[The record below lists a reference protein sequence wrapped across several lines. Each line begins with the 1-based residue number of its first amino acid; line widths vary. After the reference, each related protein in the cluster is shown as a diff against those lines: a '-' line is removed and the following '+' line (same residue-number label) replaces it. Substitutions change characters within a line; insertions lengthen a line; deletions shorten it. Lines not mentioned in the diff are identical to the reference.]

1 MTIGFVDLALYAGAL
16 LALFLTPG
24 PVWLALV
31 ARTVSGGFAGAWPLA
46 LGVVVGD
53 MMWPF
58 IAIMGVSWLVQ
69 EVTWLMSLLRWVA
82 AAIFLVMGVMLVRN
96 ADRPIATDAR
106 LTRPGRLAGFAA
118 GVAVILG
125 NPKAILFYMSVLPG
139 FFDLRQIS
147 GMDIAVIVGL
157 SALMPLVGNLFF
169 ALVID
174 RMRRFIASP
183 GGVRRLN
190 LVSGG
195 LLIVV
200 GVLIPLL

>member
-139 FFDLRQIS
+139 FFDLRRIS

-174 RMRRFIASP
+174 KMRRFIASP

>member
-16 LALFLTPG
+16 LALFLTPW

>member
-82 AAIFLVMGVMLVRN
+82 AA
-96 ADRPIATDAR
+96 
-106 LTRPGRLAGFAA
+106 
-118 GVAVILG
+118 
-125 NPKAILFYMSVLPG
+125 
-139 FFDLRQIS
+139 
-147 GMDIAVIVGL
+147 
-157 SALMPLVGNLFF
+157 
-169 ALVID
+169 
-174 RMRRFIASP
+174 
-183 GGVRRLN
+183 
-190 LVSGG
+190 
-195 LLIVV
+195 
-200 GVLIPLL
+200 

>member
-82 AAIFLVMGVMLVRN
+82 AAIFLVMGVMSVRN

-139 FFDLRQIS
+139 FFDLRRIS

-174 RMRRFIASP
+174 KMRRFIASP